1 MIDLYYAPTPNGWKI
16 SIMLEECEMDYK
28 VIPVN
33 LGKGDQFTPEFLK
46 ISPNN
51 RMPVIVDH
59 KNIIDG
65 EPISIFESLRI
76 FKVGMPSVVVFTDIA
91 NAWTNVFRGHE
102 TIASSGAEIRLSFN
116 LLSEPLFIFSYGW
129 AQETE
134 IWLKDK
140 PNKPEPYLQFSL
152 VNPF

>member
-16 SIMLEECEMDYK
+16 SIMLEECELDYK

-59 KNIIDG
+59 NNVIDG
-65 EPISIFESLRI
+65 EPLSIFESGAILMYLGEMAGKFFPQEQPHKERVLEWL
-76 FKVGMPSVVVFTDIA
+76 FWQVGGLGPMAGQVSHCLLYTSPSPRD
-91 NAWTNVFRGHE
+91 
-102 TIASSGAEIRLSFN
+102 S
-116 LLSEPLFIFSYGW
+116 
-129 AQETE
+129 
-134 IWLKDK
+134 
-140 PNKPEPYLQFSL
+140 
-152 VNPF
+152 